1 MQIIVTALAALS
13 LSIATTCQQEAPP
26 TERPIVVQKPQEP
39 KGKPAPFVF
48 EAGDVE
54 LLELIDRCGTY
65 LHYNILIDSMELS
78 AASAGRGGGAR
89 AVRRGGRGNRPAPR
103 GAQAVKMPEQPAGPT
118 VTLQLPV
125 VTDHNGC
132 EELLTSMLWSHG
144 LALVPLDEHKAVF
157 EVLSMQGSRAR
168 EIVAGAVRRSPQQ
181 VLARPMLRRYV
192 TVVYNLKHTN
202 AQLANNALRP
212 FFANYQSNSV
222 GNLQIGNIGNRVG
235 IILSGPQF
243 MVANAVQ
250 LLQEADVPTPEHPDE
265 LEQQVS
271 QLTKQNKSLAKRL
284 AALEEK
290 LAKLSKRVD

>member
-1 MQIIVTALAALS
+1 MQTIVTALAALS
-13 LSIATTCQQEAPP
+13 LSLATPCQQEAPP
-26 TERPIVVQKPQEP
+26 TERPVVVQKPQEP
-39 KGKPAPFVF
+39 EGKKAPFVF

-54 LLELIDRCGTY
+54 LLDLIDRCGTF

-89 AVRRGGRGNRPAPR
+89 RGGRGNRMPAPR
-103 GAQAVKMPEQPAGPT
+103 GAQPAKKDGPTGPT

-144 LALVPLDEHKAVF
+144 LALVPLDEEKAVF

-168 EIVAGAVRRSPQQ
+168 EIMAGAVRRSPEQ

-222 GNLQIGNIGNRVG
+222 NNLQIGNIGNRVG

-243 MVANAVQ
+243 MVANAVR
-250 LLQEADVPTPEHPDE
+250 LLQEADVPTPDNPHE
-265 LEQQVS
+265 LAQQM
-271 QLTKQNKSLAKRL
+271 QDLARQNKSLTKRL